1 MPLLALLRR
10 LRSWIV
16 KLLLLLAMLLFLGAS
31 TVASGDPLE
40 RVRRFTRQ
48 QEFEYVGWTL
58 DALLFKLSAFSV
70 GAAGY
75 LPEPDRQDLVRSYAE
90 LIVEAGQLEAR
101 LAEIYGDPLADDPM
115 ASAAV
120 TERQLDEARDRLR
133 QLLPLVETVVQDQV
147 AVALQDLGLDAAGA
161 ILPPVA
167 FHFTQL
173 PMGFIVSPRRVI
185 QQDANLSLN
194 AGLTIE
200 EQVRL
205 ESEVE
210 SSLDVST
217 LVVPIGGVGIYPT
230 MVLESGSLTWVF
242 DTVAHEWVHNYLTLR
257 PLGLNYETSPEL
269 RTMNETTA
277 SILGGEIGRMVLER
291 YYPDLLPPP
300 PAPEAQAPPA
310 PSPEPP
316 RFDFRAEMH
325 ETRLQV
331 DRLLAEGEIEE
342 AEAYMEARRQ
352 VFWENGY
359 RIRRINQ
366 AYFAFYGAYA
376 DQPGGAAGEDPVGA
390 AVRELRRRIAS
401 PAEFLQTIAWMSDY
415 SDLQT
420 ALARVPTTP

>member
-16 KLLLLLAMLLFLGAS
+16 KLLLLLAMLLLLGAS
-31 TVASGDPLE
+31 TVALGDPVE

-48 QEFEYVGWTL
+48 QEFEYAGWTL

-75 LPEPDRQDLVRSYAE
+75 LHEPDRQDLVRSYAE
-90 LIVEAGQLEAR
+90 LIEEAGRLEAR

-133 QLLPLVETVVQDQV
+133 QLQPLAEAVVQDQV

-167 FHFTQL
+167 FHFTPL

-200 EQVRL
+200 EQVWL

-210 SSLDVST
+210 SALDVST

-230 MVLESGSLTWVF
+230 MVLESGSLAWVF

-300 PAPEAQAPPA
+300 PPPAAQAPPA

-316 RFDFRAEMH
+316 SFDFRAEMH

-420 ALARVPTTP
+420 ALARFPTTP

>member
-1 MPLLALLRR
+1 
-10 LRSWIV
+10 
-16 KLLLLLAMLLFLGAS
+16 MLLFLGAS

-167 FHFTQL
+167 FHFTPL

-230 MVLESGSLTWVF
+230 MVLESGSLAWVF